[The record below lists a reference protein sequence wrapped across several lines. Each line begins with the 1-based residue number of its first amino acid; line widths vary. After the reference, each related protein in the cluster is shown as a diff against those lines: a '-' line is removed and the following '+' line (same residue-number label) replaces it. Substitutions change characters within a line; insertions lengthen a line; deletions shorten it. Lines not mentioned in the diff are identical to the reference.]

1 MFTKIKVLRISSMMG
16 SHNHEY
22 LVLGDKLSVY
32 LALVSPLCNEVVGFD
47 NP

>member
-22 LVLGDKLSVY
+22 LVLGDKLSVH